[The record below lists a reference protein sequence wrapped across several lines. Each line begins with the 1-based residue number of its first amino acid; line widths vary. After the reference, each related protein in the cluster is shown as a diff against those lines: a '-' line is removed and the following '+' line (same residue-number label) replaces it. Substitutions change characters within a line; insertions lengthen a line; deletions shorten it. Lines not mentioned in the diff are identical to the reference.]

1 MRFVWNDP
9 PCGNLLLNRFTYTGA
24 VAASAAAAAAAAATW
39 AQKGPKMGPEW
50 ARMAPRWAQNGPKIG
65 PRWAPEYAKY

>member
-1 MRFVWNDP
+1 
-9 PCGNLLLNRFTYTGA
+9 
-24 VAASAAAAAAAAATW
+24 
-39 AQKGPKMGPEW
+39 MGPEW